1 MSLSVPHMVTAI
13 GAIHHDTIAHALET
27 VRPETSTPSTLEL
40 RPGGVA
46 TNVARSLGRLGIKTG
61 LIGTVGDDGTASAL
75 LQKLEHEGIETSTVA
90 RPGFTT
96 GQYIAFHDPDGTLA
110 AACVD
115 DRVLSHA
122 PADLFDQ
129 LIEARRRALP
139 DGSIWFL
146 DANLPE
152 PVLARVLDAIG
163 NEVIV
168 ANAVSD
174 AKANRLTPHLARL
187 DCLMLNRGEAVAITK
202 LGPQTSTDD
211 LASALQ
217 ETGLARFVL
226 TAGAGDVLVLDEGKI
241 TRVPVLPAH
250 IVDVTG
256 AGDALTAGT
265 LAAMARGMSFRDAV
279 PFGLRAAA
287 LTLQSTGALADALSW
302 QALEDF

>member
-1 MSLSVPHMVTAI
+1 MVTAI

-27 VRPETSTPSTLEL
+27 VMPETSTPSTLEL

-75 LQKLEHEGIETSTVA
+75 LQKLEHEGIETSTIA

-96 GQYIAFHDPDGTLA
+96 GQYIAFHDPNGTLA

-115 DRVLSHA
+115 DRVLSYA

-129 LIEARRRALP
+129 LIEARRRAIP

-174 AKANRLTPHLARL
+174 AKANRLTPHLTRL

-226 TAGAGDVLVLDEGKI
+226 TAGAGDVLVLDEGKT

-265 LAAMARGMSFRDAV
+265 LAAMAHGMSFRDAV